1 MKMDYKIYYVGNQ
14 GKEIF
19 VYEDGTKR
27 HGRLT
32 SAESKEL
39 KILIKADKFLDKMS
53 NNHKEREELKSI
65 PYTTGLQYL
74 EVWKVIDD
82 KKLKPL
88 EAKEYLLGLLRYH
101 GLLWRG

>member
-1 MKMDYKIYYVGNQ
+1 MKMDYRVYYVGNQ
-14 GKEIF
+14 GKEIL
-19 VYEDGTKR
+19 VYKDGTKR
-27 HGRLT
+27 HARLT
-32 SAESKEL
+32 SEESKEL

-53 NNHKEREELKSI
+53 DSPKERAELKSI

-74 EVWKVIDD
+74 DVWKVIDD

-88 EAKEYLLGLLRYH
+88 EAKEYLIGLLRYH